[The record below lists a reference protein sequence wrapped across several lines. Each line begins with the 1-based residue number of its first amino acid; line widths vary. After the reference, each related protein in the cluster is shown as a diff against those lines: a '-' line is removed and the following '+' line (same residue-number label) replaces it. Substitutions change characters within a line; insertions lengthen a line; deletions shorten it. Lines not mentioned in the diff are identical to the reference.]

1 MKYFN
6 AHCHLELGWLRGALP
21 QGVPFCDWLKLLVAE
36 KRAVDPAAS
45 AASANA
51 GIEEL
56 RRTGTVAIADIVAMD
71 TSVAGLVSND
81 DMERILF
88 REMIRFEEDQGAQAV
103 AEALTRQGDAPEVA
117 QRFKHALSPHAPYS
131 TTGSLLRAAASEARS
146 RGQWLC
152 IHAAEM
158 PEETEFMLHGT
169 GPFAAYLAEVVE
181 RTGWRIPHRSSIEW
195 LDANG
200 ALGPGTLLAHCNEVT
215 DSDIALIVE
224 RGARVVVCPGTHVF
238 FRRGRFPLERLVR
251 AGVPCYLG
259 TDSLASNEAL
269 DMGREVR
276 LAQELAPGL
285 DPNLVE
291 SLASAER
298 AAEFMAAPLFPSRPG
313 GVAMDSASLTE
324 RCDPS

>member
-6 AHCHLELGWLRGALP
+6 AHCHLELGWLRGKLP
-21 QGVPFCDWLKLLVAE
+21 QGVPFCDWLKLLVVE
-36 KRAVDPAAS
+36 KRNVDRAVS
-45 AASANA
+45 AAAANA

-56 RRTGTVAIADIVAMD
+56 RRTGTVAIGDIVAMD
-71 TSVAGLVSND
+71 TSVAGLALEH
-81 DMERILF
+81 DMERVLF
-88 REMIRFEEDQGAQAV
+88 REMIRFEEDQGAAAV
-103 AEALTRQGDAPEVA
+103 AEAITRQADTSEVPA
-117 QRFKHALSPHAPYS
+117 RLMHALSPHAPYS
-131 TTGSLLRAAASEARS
+131 TTGTLLRTAAAEAFA

-158 PEETEFMLHGT
+158 PEETEFMLHGK
-169 GPFAAYLAEVVE
+169 GPFATYLGEVVE
-181 RTGWRIPHRSSIEW
+181 RTGWRIPHQSSIEW

-238 FRRGRFPLERLVR
+238 FRRGAFPLERLVR
-251 AGVPCYLG
+251 AGVKCYLG

-269 DMGREVR
+269 DMAREVR
-276 LAQELAPGL
+276 LAQELSPGL
-285 DPNLVE
+285 DAGLVE

-313 GVAMDSASLTE
+313 VVAVDSE
-324 RCDPS
+324 PSDGRRESR